1 MKDTSVP
8 SPLRIAGAN
17 ERSLMQLIIQSS
29 SSSFTSCL
37 VIRKVAI
44 FCSILYYKNILRAL
58 TREAYILVREE
69 R

>member
-1 MKDTSVP
+1 MKDASVP
-8 SPLRIAGAN
+8 SPLRMAGAN

-44 FCSILYYKNILRAL
+44 CCSILYYINILRAL